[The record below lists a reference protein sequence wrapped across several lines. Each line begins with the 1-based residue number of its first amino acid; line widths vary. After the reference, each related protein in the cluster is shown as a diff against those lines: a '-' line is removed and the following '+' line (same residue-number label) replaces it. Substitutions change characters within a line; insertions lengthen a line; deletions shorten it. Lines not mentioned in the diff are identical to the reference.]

1 MTRCW
6 KVEST
11 RSGVGPRE
19 PRAIH
24 LRSSRRPPRW
34 TEWVHVTLKS
44 QEGKQHGGSGHTAAW
59 GTRKRVRHRFWV
71 CLWGVSARHEQ
82 SGPSREKGPHPHGR
96 ASPRPL
102 RTPWQKHTKE
112 GRFSLSRH
120 VHLSCCSWFSGM
132 HAACSSSLTHIQK
145 VCKSLQRDNSIPT
158 QEHPKV
164 LTQAILFWAL
174 GKSVLG
180 KGQDSHLLSA
190 QSTWPRGAES
200 LKRLEIHEPRWDHS
214 HAIQASGHHSH
225 KEQSAGWLR
234 TFNLTPLAS
243 LIPRSLH
250 LMPQFH
256 KCLQLTFRLDHTS
269 LYTSFTPRNFPI
281 NRGLRGWT
289 WKTRP
294 SCYRLGHTVQWTDLE
309 SPKHNTWNTGF
320 SDL

>member
-11 RSGVGPRE
+11 QSGVGPRE
-19 PRAIH
+19 PRAVH

-34 TEWVHVTLKS
+34 TEWVHITLKS
-44 QEGKQHGGSGHTAAW
+44 QEGKQHRGSGHTAAW

-112 GRFSLSRH
+112 GRFSLSWH

-158 QEHPKV
+158 QEHPKI

-180 KGQDSHLLSA
+180 KGRTPICYLLNPHDREELSLWNVLKYMSHDEIILTLSRHLV
-190 QSTWPRGAES
+190 TT
-200 LKRLEIHEPRWDHS
+200 
-214 HAIQASGHHSH
+214 AI
-225 KEQSAGWLR
+225 KNNLR
-234 TFNLTPLAS
+234 DDWGPL
-243 LIPRSLH
+243 I
-250 LMPQFH
+250 
-256 KCLQLTFRLDHTS
+256 
-269 LYTSFTPRNFPI
+269 
-281 NRGLRGWT
+281 
-289 WKTRP
+289 
-294 SCYRLGHTVQWTDLE
+294 
-309 SPKHNTWNTGF
+309 
-320 SDL
+320 